1 MPLHHRLSNIY
12 YGNNDF
18 INIDDDIVKMLSIY
32 GKSNIKRKG
41 HEFIDE
47 YNDFYSDCDFYFSE
61 NKSYDE

>member
-1 MPLHHRLSNIY
+1 
-12 YGNNDF
+12 
-18 INIDDDIVKMLSIY
+18 MLSAY